1 MVPNKK
7 VRKSSDGF
15 CCDICDYST
24 SRKSQYDRHII
35 TGKHKILTNPNLQYS
50 KNCAS
55 YECIC
60 GKSYKHASSLC
71 AHKKNCTQ
79 KNSTK
84 DITIDISNNEFVF
97 DKEFVMLVLKQN
109 NELQTQMIEQ
119 QTKMMEQHNHMMEV
133 IKNGTNNTLINNI
146 SNNKTFNLNVFL
158 NEQCKDA
165 MNIMDFVDSL
175 KLQLSDLE
183 SVGKLG
189 FVEGI
194 SNIIV
199 KNLNAMD
206 IHKRPVHCSDSK
218 RDVMYVKDE
227 DRWEK
232 ENQERQK
239 LRKAI
244 KYIAHKNSK
253 MLPEFKIK
261 YPDCGES
268 TSKKSDQYNKLI
280 IEAMGGSGDNDIEK
294 EDKIIKKIAKEVV
307 INKTTE

>member
-7 VRKSSDGF
+7 FQKGSDLF
-15 CCDICDYST
+15 CCESCDYST
-24 SRKSQYDRHII
+24 SRRSQYNRHII
-35 TGKHKILTNPNLQYS
+35 TGKHQILTNPNVLYS
-50 KNCAS
+50 KKCVN

-60 GKSYKHASSLC
+60 GKSYKHSSSLS
-71 AHKKNCTQ
+71 AHKKTCNQQNNT
-79 KNSTK
+79 T
-84 DITIDISNNEFVF
+84 DASNNEFVF

-119 QTKMMEQHNHMMEV
+119 QTKMMEQHTHMMEV

-199 KNLNAMD
+199 RNLNAMD

-253 MLPEFKIK
+253 MLPEFKTK
-261 YPDCGES
+261 YPDCGQS

-280 IEAMGGSGDNDIEK
+280 IEAMGGSGDNDLEK
-294 EDKIIKKIAKEVV
+294 EDKIIKNIANEVV
-307 INKTTE
+307 INKKLE

>member
-7 VRKSSDGF
+7 FQKGSDLF
-15 CCDICDYST
+15 CCESCDYST
-24 SRKSQYDRHII
+24 SRRSQYNRHII
-35 TGKHKILTNPNLQYS
+35 TGKHQILTNPNVLYS
-50 KNCAS
+50 KKCVN

-60 GKSYKHASSLC
+60 GKSYKHTSSLS
-71 AHKKNCTQ
+71 AHKKTCNQQNNT
-79 KNSTK
+79 T
-84 DITIDISNNEFVF
+84 DTSNNEFVF

-119 QTKMMEQHNHMMEV
+119 QTKMMEQHTHMMEV

-199 KNLNAMD
+199 QNLNAMD
-206 IHKRPVHCSDSK
+206 IHKRPVHCSDLK
-218 RDVMYVKDE
+218 RESMYVKE
-227 DRWEK
+227 DNKWEK
-232 ENQERQK
+232 ETRNNPK
-239 LRKAI
+239 LRQAI
-244 KYIAHKNSK
+244 KTVSFKNMKMAVLWSDTYPESK
-253 MLPEFKIK
+253 
-261 YPDCGES
+261 DGES
-268 TSKKSDQYNKLI
+268 RLNDKYMKLI
-280 IEAMGGSGDNDIEK
+280 KQSTGGNGEIGDS
-294 EDKIIKKIAKEVV
+294 EDKIIRRIAKE
-307 INKTTE
+307 ITIDKL

>member
-7 VRKSSDGF
+7 FPKGSELF
-15 CCDICDYST
+15 CCESCDYST
-24 SRKSQYDRHII
+24 SRRSQYNRHII
-35 TGKHKILTNPNLQYS
+35 TGKHQILTNPNVLYS
-50 KNCAS
+50 KKCVN

-60 GKSYKHASSLC
+60 GKSYKHSSSLS
-71 AHKKNCTQ
+71 AHKKTCNQQNNT
-79 KNSTK
+79 T
-84 DITIDISNNEFVF
+84 DASNNEFVF

-119 QTKMMEQHNHMMEV
+119 QTKMMEQHTHMMEV

-199 KNLNAMD
+199 RNLNAMD

-253 MLPEFKIK
+253 MLPEFKTK
-261 YPDCGES
+261 YPDCGQS

>member
-7 VRKSSDGF
+7 FPKGSELF
-15 CCDICDYST
+15 CCESCDYST
-24 SRKSQYDRHII
+24 SRRSQYNRHII
-35 TGKHKILTNPNLQYS
+35 TGKHQILTNPNVLYS
-50 KNCAS
+50 KKCVN

-60 GKSYKHASSLC
+60 GKSYKHSSSLS
-71 AHKKNCTQ
+71 AHKKTCNQQNNT
-79 KNSTK
+79 T
-84 DITIDISNNEFVF
+84 DASNNEFVF
-97 DKEFVMLVLKQN
+97 DKELVMLVLKQN

-199 KNLNAMD
+199 RNLNAMD

-253 MLPEFKIK
+253 MLPEFKTK
-261 YPDCGES
+261 YPDCGQS

-280 IEAMGGSGDNDIEK
+280 IEAMGGSGDNDLEK
-294 EDKIIKKIAKEVV
+294 EDKIIKNIANEVV
-307 INKTTE
+307 INKKLE